1 MRHPVVPPGPGDLAP
16 GAEPASGTNGGERRA
31 SPAALATAR
40 TIDGTTRPVA
50 GPNGPVKGCPRPSGP
65 RAGPPHGN
73 AMLDDHPGTD
83 RLILVSDDPAASDA
97 LAAHL
102 TRHGFVLVGQVS
114 SAEAARIAARYTEPD
129 VVLVDAAI
137 RGGWRAVVEALDGVL
152 ESRRI
157 AVLASYWGAD
167 ERREATASGIGA
179 AILKAVEG
187 GALALRLREIA
198 GHA

>member
-1 MRHPVVPPGPGDLAP
+1 
-16 GAEPASGTNGGERRA
+16 
-31 SPAALATAR
+31 
-40 TIDGTTRPVA
+40 
-50 GPNGPVKGCPRPSGP
+50 
-65 RAGPPHGN
+65 
-73 AMLDDHPGTD
+73 MLDNHSGTD

-102 TRHGFVLVGQVS
+102 SRHGFVLVGQVR
-114 SAEAARIAARYTEPD
+114 SAEAARIAARYTDPD

-137 RGGWRAVVEALDGVL
+137 RGGWRSVVKALDGVL
-152 ESRRI
+152 ESGRI
-157 AVLASYWGAD
+157 AVLASYWDAD
-167 ERREATASGIGA
+167 EKRDATASGIGA